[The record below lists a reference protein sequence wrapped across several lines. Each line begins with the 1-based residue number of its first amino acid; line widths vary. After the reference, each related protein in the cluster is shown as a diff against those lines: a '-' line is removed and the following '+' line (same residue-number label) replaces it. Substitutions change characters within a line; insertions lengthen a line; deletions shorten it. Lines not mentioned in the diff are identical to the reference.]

1 MRKLRRLP
9 RGKQSNDLLAVKAE
23 CGPGTL
29 ISSFEEILQAACNG
43 MLAKESMEKCQEAF
57 DIVTQKL
64 SITPIQAIIIS
75 MIIDHNAELGI
86 DYMADFLGIR
96 NIRMLT
102 YMNEINDL
110 IERRIIRV
118 CKNVA
123 NYTAYA
129 LYPAALQAYME
140 NKVYTP
146 PANKNLSL
154 KNFISIVSDIFGE
167 CENRN
172 MTCESLAV
180 ELKDLVNKNQRL
192 NICKAI
198 KTLDPKEQIIFMV
211 CCIRY
216 VFEGD
221 RNICEFQYNQL
232 LTDRD
237 LRSISNSIRLGCNPL
252 LHENLIT
259 YGGQNGMGNKEC
271 ITVSDEICEYL
282 NTELNLLWCQ
292 NKENFKAGLKLHG
305 DIVSKQ
311 LYYNEKEKKSIDE
324 LTQMLC
330 PEQFLKIQER
340 LLQNGMRKGF
350 ACIFH
355 GAPGTGKTETVLQ
368 LARITGRDIMEVNIS
383 SIKSKWVGDT
393 EKNIKS
399 IFNRY
404 RLYCK
409 RSEVP
414 PILLFNEADAIIS
427 KRNENVSTSVDR
439 MENAMQNII
448 LEEMEQLEGIL
459 IATTNLTSNMDK
471 AFERRFLYK
480 IEFCKPDLKARTQIW
495 KSMIQGLTTEEAEML
510 ADEFHFSGGQIENVA
525 RKQIVNHILYGTD
538 YSIKDIRYDCLS
550 ETLQTNKEC
559 RPVIGFR

>member
-1 MRKLRRLP
+1 
-9 RGKQSNDLLAVKAE
+9 
-23 CGPGTL
+23 
-29 ISSFEEILQAACNG
+29 
-43 MLAKESMEKCQEAF
+43 
-57 DIVTQKL
+57 
-64 SITPIQAIIIS
+64 
-75 MIIDHNAELGI
+75 
-86 DYMADFLGIR
+86 
-96 NIRMLT
+96 
-102 YMNEINDL
+102 
-110 IERRIIRV
+110 
-118 CKNVA
+118 
-123 NYTAYA
+123 
-129 LYPAALQAYME
+129 
-140 NKVYTP
+140 
-146 PANKNLSL
+146 
-154 KNFISIVSDIFGE
+154 
-167 CENRN
+167 
-172 MTCESLAV
+172 
-180 ELKDLVNKNQRL
+180 
-192 NICKAI
+192 
-198 KTLDPKEQIIFMV
+198 
-211 CCIRY
+211 
-216 VFEGD
+216 
-221 RNICEFQYNQL
+221 
-232 LTDRD
+232 
-237 LRSISNSIRLGCNPL
+237 
-252 LHENLIT
+252 
-259 YGGQNGMGNKEC
+259 
-271 ITVSDEICEYL
+271 
-282 NTELNLLWCQ
+282 
-292 NKENFKAGLKLHG
+292 
-305 DIVSKQ
+305 
-311 LYYNEKEKKSIDE
+311 
-324 LTQMLC
+324 
-330 PEQFLKIQER
+330 
-340 LLQNGMRKGF
+340 MRKGF

-480 IEFCKPDLKARTQIW
+480 IEFCKPDLKARAQIW

>member
-9 RGKQSNDLLAVKAE
+9 HGKQNNNLLAIKTE

-29 ISSFEEILQAACNG
+29 ISSFEEILQAANNG
-43 MLAKESMEKCQEAF
+43 MLTKESMDKCQAAF
-57 DIVTQKL
+57 DNITEKL
-64 SITPIQAIIIS
+64 AITPVQAIIIS
-75 MIIDHNAELGI
+75 MIIDYNSELDI
-86 DYMADFLGIR
+86 DNMADFLGIR

-110 IERRIIRV
+110 VERRIIRV
-118 CKNVA
+118 CKNIA
-123 NYTAYA
+123 NVTAYK
-129 LYPAALQAYME
+129 LYPSALQAYMQ

-154 KNFISIVSDIFGE
+154 KNFINIVSDMFDE
-167 CENRN
+167 CESRN

-180 ELKDLVNKNQRL
+180 ELKELVNKNLRL

-198 KTLDPKEQIIFMV
+198 KTLDPKEQIIFLV
-211 CCIRY
+211 CCVKYI
-216 VFEGD
+216 FEGD
-221 RNICEFQYNQL
+221 RNICEFQYNHL
-232 LTDRD
+232 LSDKD
-237 LRSISNSIRLGCNPL
+237 LRSSSNSIRLGCNPL
-252 LHENLIT
+252 LTENLIT

-271 ITVSDEICEYL
+271 ISVSDEICEYL
-282 NTELNLLWCQ
+282 NMELNLLWFQ
-292 NKENFKAGLKLHG
+292 TKENYKTGLKLHNE
-305 DIVSKQ
+305 IVSKQ
-311 LYYNEKEKKSIDE
+311 LYYNEKEQKSIDE

-330 PEQFLKIQER
+330 PEHFLEIQER
-340 LLQNGMRKGF
+340 LQQNGMRKGF

-368 LARITGRDIMEVNIS
+368 LARNTRRDIMEVNIS
-383 SIKSKWVGDT
+383 NIKSKWVGDT

-404 RLYCK
+404 KYYCK
-409 RSEVP
+409 RSEVA

-439 MENAMQNII
+439 MENALQNII
-448 LEEMEQLEGIL
+448 LEELEQLEGIL

-480 IEFCKPDLKARTQIW
+480 IEFCKPGLAARTQIW
-495 KSMIQGLTTEEAEML
+495 KSMIKSLTTEEAKML
-510 ADEFHFSGGQIENVA
+510 ADEFEFSGGQIENVA

-538 YSIKDIRYDCLS
+538 FSIQDIHYHCLS
-550 ETLQTNKEC
+550 ETFQTGKVYK
-559 RPVIGFR
+559 PVIGFR